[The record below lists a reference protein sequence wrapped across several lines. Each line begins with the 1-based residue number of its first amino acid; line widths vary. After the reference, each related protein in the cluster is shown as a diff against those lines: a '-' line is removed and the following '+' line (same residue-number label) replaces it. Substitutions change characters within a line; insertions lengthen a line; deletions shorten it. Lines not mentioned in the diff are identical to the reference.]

1 MDFIIFMP
9 MIVYIAS
16 YVLKYFS
23 IGETIRWQ
31 TISSL
36 WMRDTQFSRR

>member
-9 MIVYIAS
+9 IIVYIAS

-23 IGETIRWQ
+23 TEETIRWQ